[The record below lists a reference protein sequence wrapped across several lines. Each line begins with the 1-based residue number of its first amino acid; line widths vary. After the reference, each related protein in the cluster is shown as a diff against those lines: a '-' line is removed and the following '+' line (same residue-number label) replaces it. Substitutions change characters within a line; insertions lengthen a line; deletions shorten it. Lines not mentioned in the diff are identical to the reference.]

1 MNPREARRPGRPKTS
16 PHPRGE
22 QLRRAKRAQR
32 ERDRKAGLVLCQ
44 LKMRAATA
52 ERLRNALA
60 VPTFEARLDAYLAE
74 AIVDARDYPDL
85 QLLMWNRADRYLLDR
100 DAFALYE
107 RNWRFVD
114 RKRLAPRELAL
125 IRRLAA
131 KYGNDVLNV

>member
-1 MNPREARRPGRPKTS
+1 MNPREARRPGRPRTS
-16 PHPRGE
+16 PHPRRE

-44 LKMRAATA
+44 LKMRAATVA
-52 ERLRNALA
+52 RLRSALA
-60 VPTFEARLDAYLAE
+60 VPTFEEQLDVYLAE
-74 AIVDARDYPDL
+74 AIVDARKYPNL
-85 QLLMWNRADRYLLDR
+85 QLLMWNRADRHLTDR
-100 DAFALYE
+100 DAFGLYE

-114 RKRLAPRELAL
+114 HKRLDPQELAL